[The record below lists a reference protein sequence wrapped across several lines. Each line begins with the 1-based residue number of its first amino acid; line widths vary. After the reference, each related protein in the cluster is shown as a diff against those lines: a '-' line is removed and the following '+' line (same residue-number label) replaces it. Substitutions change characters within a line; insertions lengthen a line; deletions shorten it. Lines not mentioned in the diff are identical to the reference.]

1 MPIDCTRLPMVN
13 KMYSGVPLTDA
24 DRRHGWR
31 QSLGSSTAVVRADT
45 APSLPTFVSSIS
57 KTMRR

>member
-1 MPIDCTRLPMVN
+1 MVN
-13 KMYSGVPLTDA
+13 KMYSGVPLTDS

-45 APSLPTFVSSIS
+45 APSLPPFVSSIS